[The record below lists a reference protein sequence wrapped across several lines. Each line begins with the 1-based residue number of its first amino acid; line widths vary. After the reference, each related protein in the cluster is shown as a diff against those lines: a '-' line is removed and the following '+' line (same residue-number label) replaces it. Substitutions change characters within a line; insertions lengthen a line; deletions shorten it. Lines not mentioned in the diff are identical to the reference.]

1 MTKFVNI
8 IPKCELCGGELAL
21 SAVHVDLVHCWYV
34 LFCSCIVCGEEQII
48 TLSLDDFIEI
58 NQLLGGPS

>member
-1 MTKFVNI
+1 MAKFVNI

-48 TLSLDDFIEI
+48 TL
-58 NQLLGGPS
+58 LLGGPS